1 MNRFILHIAAI
12 DNRKKLKYATIFNAV
27 MIFKCQFTFKKSLS
41 GRSKGTLIGRG
52 EGGERRKDVLFFL
65 CDNEGGM
72 RQNFFGPFAPYCFQQ
87 RNSRSPFL
95 YYDRIAL

>member
-41 GRSKGTLIGRG
+41 GRSKGTLIGGVRV
-52 EGGERRKDVLFFL
+52 E
-65 CDNEGGM
+65 NEGKMFYFSYVITRAGC
-72 RQNFFGPFAPYCFQQ
+72 GKK
-87 RNSRSPFL
+87 FL
-95 YYDRIAL
+95 GLLRHIVFNKGTVDPPSYIMTE